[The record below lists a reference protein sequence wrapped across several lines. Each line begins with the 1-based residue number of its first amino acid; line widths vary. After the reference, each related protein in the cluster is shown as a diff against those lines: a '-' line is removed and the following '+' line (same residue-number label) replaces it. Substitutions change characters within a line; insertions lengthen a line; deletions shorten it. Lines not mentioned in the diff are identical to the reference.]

1 MFHILRS
8 YNAKS
13 NYMAR
18 YACRPIPP
26 RPEGRGFSGF
36 PVSTGTGTRNIF
48 QELGKPV
55 VFATNLPD
63 GAKRMRYMRIRKA
76 RFATSAMIM
85 NATK

>member
-1 MFHILRS
+1 MLHILRS

-36 PVSTGTGTRNIF
+36 PVINAN
-48 QELGKPV
+48 LGGNEAGINAG
-55 VFATNLPD
+55 FAVNNGYGD
-63 GAKRMRYMRIRKA
+63 QVGRHGYGSYR
-76 RFATSAMIM
+76 
-85 NATK
+85 